1 MQADLL
7 RSAAPK
13 RVSCQLIVFFRK
25 QLRRSP
31 VGIGKKTASW
41 QLTRLGAALL
51 SKSTP
56 VWASQSCSR
65 KADSLGK
72 ILTRLRAALL
82 SKSDGLEIEPR
93 FPAKPLRRKSVPN
106 SLPSTYHIYITIINT
121 YLLFINIYIYTF
133 IYLFIYIYRYVIRT

>member
-1 MQADLL
+1 M
-7 RSAAPK
+7 
-13 RVSCQLIVFFRK
+13 
-25 QLRRSP
+25 RRSP

-41 QLTRLGAALL
+41 QLTPLGAALL

-82 SKSDGLEIEPR
+82 SKSDG
-93 FPAKPLRRKSVPN
+93 FGAAPLRNCETARETWVEK
-106 SLPSTYHIYITIINT
+106 T
-121 YLLFINIYIYTF
+121 
-133 IYLFIYIYRYVIRT
+133 